1 MLRIKTKLLTQ
12 KNWPEQLV
20 TAEFAVNNKIYSAT
34 KMSPFMAN
42 YSRELRIGA
51 DIRRKGKIENAIEFT
66 ERIKKVQK
74 EARVVLRKVQEEMKQ
89 QADREKKEVEEWK
102 KSDKMMLSIKY
113 LMFKKRL
120 ERKLVD

>member
-1 MLRIKTKLLTQ
+1 
-12 KNWPEQLV
+12 
-20 TAEFAVNNKIYSAT
+20 
-34 KMSPFMAN
+34 
-42 YSRELRIGA
+42 
-51 DIRRKGKIENAIEFT
+51 
-66 ERIKKVQK
+66 
-74 EARVVLRKVQEEMKQ
+74 MKQ